1 MQKLTFSKISSARL
15 LSCWADEGIGW
26 MLSPAAEFAAREIDG
41 GNMEAWTAQCGEEI
55 TALLLLVKAL
65 PDRDFAD
72 GEGRCYLWG
81 FRVTPA
87 LRGQG
92 IGTALLRRVLARAR
106 ELGFREASIGVE
118 EREEA
123 NLRLYR
129 REGFTKP
136 VKTALYDPCTPM
148 PDGRPCEDNFLL
160 LVRTLY
166 EE

>member
-1 MQKLTFSKISSARL
+1 MQNFTFSKISSTHL

-26 MLSPAAEFAAREIDG
+26 MLSPAVEFAAREIDD

-55 TALLLLVKAL
+55 TALLLLVKVL
-65 PDRDFAD
+65 SDRDFAD

-87 LRGQG
+87 FRGQG
-92 IGTALLRRVLARAR
+92 IGTALLRRVLVRAK
-106 ELGFREASIGVE
+106 ELGFREATIGVE

-123 NLRLYR
+123 NMRLYR
-129 REGFTKP
+129 REGFTEF

-148 PDGRPCEDNFLL
+148 PDGRPCEDNYLL
-160 LVRTLY
+160 LVRALY
-166 EE
+166 VE